1 MSVQS
6 SPVNAAAEQKEALRQ
21 QMLLRALWRDA
32 RPGVVA
38 GWLRDAPDRF
48 TRGLQVYQANAGA
61 LAERALA
68 AAYPTLAELIG
79 APSFAGLARA
89 FWQAEPPRQGDI
101 ALWGAALP
109 DFVAA
114 AESLA
119 DEPCLADVARIDWAV
134 HRAASAAD
142 HDEPL
147 QGLEQLGSV
156 DPGDLALRLR
166 PGTAVL
172 RSAHPA
178 ATIWLAHRSA
188 EADRFAPVRQA
199 MAEQRAES
207 AMVWRDGGAVRVGT
221 IAAADAVFT
230 DALLANASLA
240 AALDAAAQVPGG
252 PFDFEAWLVA
262 ALRQST
268 LVAVQLRVADD
279 GVFA

>member
-1 MSVQS
+1 MSGE
-6 SPVNAAAEQKEALRQ
+6 AEQKEALRQ

-48 TRGLQVYQANAGA
+48 ARGLQVYQANAGA

-101 ALWGAALP
+101 AMWGAALP

-114 AESLA
+114 AASLA
-119 DEPCLADVARIDWAV
+119 DEPYLADVARIDWAV

-142 HDEPL
+142 HDEPV
-147 QGLEQLGSV
+147 QGLEQLASI
-156 DPGDLALRLR
+156 DPGGLALRLR

-172 RSAHPA
+172 QSAHPA
-178 ATIWLAHRSA
+178 ATIWLAHRST

-199 MAEQRAES
+199 VGEGRAES
-207 AMVWRDGGAVRVGT
+207 ALVWRDGGAVRVRA
-221 IAAADAVFT
+221 IAAGDAVFT
-230 DALLANASLA
+230 DALLADATLA
-240 AALDAAAQVPGG
+240 AALDAAAQAPGL
-252 PFDFEAWLVA
+252 PFDFEAWLID
-262 ALRQST
+262 ALQRGT
-268 LVAVQLRVADD
+268 LVAVQARHAED